1 MKCLAFSM
9 FFLTSCA
16 LNPAVRAPSSSSLV
30 PVSPML
36 TAIAQSRSPDQKDTS
51 QSKKYPPKIIASKA
65 MVGRLQSLIWG
76 DYFYASV
83 GTKESS
89 VTFFIDDLSDCL
101 LMQKKGKT
109 VTIQYNVVKRYIPQA
124 GGYYTTYDIRT
135 IDGVDVEQWQRSLT
149 SLAVKQCQEAT
160 PLLGVTSFGGQQ
172 GNDADFGIFQEQ
184 LQQAVAKSDSKFV
197 LAISTYKMN
206 LTFGRSRGTVED
218 FEKVY
223 NISNPKAPFWQNLGK
238 VLAEGCSVSLASG
251 NLPEQAICP
260 YSWNQPK
267 KVSKTGY
274 RAFFSKV
281 NGRWRLNGF
290 IGGD

>member
-1 MKCLAFSM
+1 MKRLVFSM
-9 FFLTSCA
+9 VFLTVCA

-30 PVSPML
+30 PVLPTL

-51 QSKKYPPKIIASKA
+51 QSKKYPPRIIASKT
-65 MVGRLQSLIWG
+65 MVGRLQSLVWG

-89 VTFFIDDLSDCL
+89 VTFFIDNLSDCL
-101 LMQKKGKT
+101 LMQKKGKA
-109 VTIQYNVVKRYIPQA
+109 VTIQYNVVERYIPQA
-124 GGYYTTYDIRT
+124 GGYHTTYDIRT
-135 IDGVDVEQWQRSLT
+135 IDRVDVEQWQRSLT
-149 SLAVKQCQEAT
+149 PLAVKQCQEAR
-160 PLLGVTSFGGQQ
+160 PQLGVTSFRGQQ

-184 LQQAVAKSDSKFV
+184 LQQAIAKSDSKFI
-197 LAISTYKMN
+197 LEISTYKMD
-206 LTFGRSRGTVED
+206 LTFGRSRGTVDD

-223 NISNPKAPFWQNLGK
+223 NISNPNAPFWQNLGK
-238 VLAEGCSVSLASG
+238 TLAEGCSVSLASG
-251 NLPEQAICP
+251 NLPERAVCP
-260 YSWNQPK
+260 YSWNQAK

-281 NGRWRLNGF
+281 DGRWRLNGF